1 MTVATRTSAT
11 TAPAASTTAAR
22 AAPRPAWHR
31 HLPSYL
37 FLAPYAT
44 AFTGFIV
51 VPFCVAMVLAFLQ
64 LDLASQSSPRFV
76 GLGNFREALTDPR
89 FWLAVRATMSFVVLA
104 VPATLATSLLLALG
118 LHAMTSGRDAV
129 RAILFLPGMFNVA
142 VAAILWQWFYNGE
155 FGLFNFT
162 LRRLGLDPVPWL
174 SSRWLAMPSVVLMSV
189 WWTIGGATVV
199 LLAGLQ
205 QIPAQLWEA
214 AAIDGASRWQSFRYV
229 TLPMLKP
236 VLMFVAV
243 MNTIGAFQ
251 VFGQPF
257 LLTRGGPEL
266 ATRGVVQYIYETA
279 FNNYRL
285 GYGAAMS
292 WLLFAI
298 IGIFSLVQYRL
309 LRRAA
314 E

>member
-1 MTVATRTSAT
+1 
-11 TAPAASTTAAR
+11 
-22 AAPRPAWHR
+22 
-31 HLPSYL
+31 
-37 FLAPYAT
+37 
-44 AFTGFIV
+44 
-51 VPFCVAMVLAFLQ
+51 MVLALMQF
-64 LDLASQSSPRFV
+64 DLTSQTSARFV
-76 GLGNFREALTDPR
+76 GLGNFAEALRDR
-89 FWLAVRATMSFVVLA
+89 YFWLALRATLSFVVLA
-104 VPATLATSLLLALG
+104 VPATLVLSLVLALG

-129 RAILFLPGMFNVA
+129 RAVLFLPGMFNVA

-155 FGLFNFT
+155 FGLFNHL
-162 LRRLGLDPVPWL
+162 LRELGLGRVPWL
-174 SSRWLAMPSVVLMSV
+174 SSRWLAMPSVVLMTL

-205 QIPAQLWEA
+205 QIPPQLWEA
-214 AAIDGASRWQSFRYV
+214 ASIDGATRWQSFRHV
-229 TLPMLKP
+229 TLPMLRP
-236 VLMFVAV
+236 VLLFVTV

-266 ATRGVVQYIYETA
+266 ATRGVVQYVYETA

-292 WLLFAI
+292 WLLFVV
-298 IGIFSLVQYRL
+298 IGVFSLAQYAL